1 MYVELC
7 KVFKDCGITS
17 FTTSEV
23 MKKSLHMKYVVNSVT
38 GAQPDNLKAGLSPSV
53 KIEDWHKFWNFIEIT
68 NFL

>member
-1 MYVELC
+1 
-7 KVFKDCGITS
+7 
-17 FTTSEV
+17 